1 MKHHAFTDDE
11 SPQSPADSAIVAFV
25 ILADELRKLKIDS
38 QEPYVIAEELACGL
52 SIKKSFSEAAKFFNG
67 LASISAEFGGAS
79 DCVTKYFGKRA
90 ATFEAFGTGN
100 IDKLPKTDLI
110 ELEAILKKKIENDP
124 QDAEEW
130 RKDEKHVREALGGKP
145 IARKYGSSPQL
156 Q

>member
-67 LASISAEFGGAS
+67 LGIAMIYRVDLAYGLSGWDNGGLRQH
-79 DCVTKYFGKRA
+79 GPR
-90 ATFEAFGTGN
+90 
-100 IDKLPKTDLI
+100 LI
-110 ELEAILKKKIENDP
+110 ARRGAHA
-124 QDAEEW
+124 Q
-130 RKDEKHVREALGGKP
+130 REALRGRHPLQRHPIDRAVMRHLDLVDRGG
-145 IARKYGSSPQL
+145 RSSPFEQA
-156 Q
+156 QHGGHATPGRS